1 MEQKRPADIIQELL
15 DYLWNGLGLEEK
27 GWKRLKKGDFKK
39 KMKNGL
45 TYQIWF
51 DRSRYNYIDYEI
63 GHGNVE
69 VGFSCIIKQ
78 GDDYLYSFRIEPTTG
93 GSFFRMLTED
103 LRLNTG
109 LLDTFLPL
117 VKANYL
123 DFIDRFEA
131 DPVEALQPVCAPFT
145 EAEDYSWFIYVR
157 EQMVERY
164 GTAEQMEEYRRQAEL
179 RGTPGHKAKNWMGS
193 MLFHL
198 SHANDVDQAWASSR
212 TREELDQVVEPFV
225 QTLND
230 LLDEY
235 MSIYGVNTWAMST
248 YESRR
253 GLARN
258 YITPIIGDMLLS
270 DITPRMMDK
279 YYRDLLSVK
288 TVSVNN
294 RKPTSEYLTPH
305 TVREIHKLLRSAFN
319 QAVRWELIS
328 RNPVLNATL
337 PKEEHKE
344 RDIWTAETLS
354 KAMEVCDDP
363 ILSLALNLAFSC
375 SLRIG
380 EMLGLT
386 WDCID
391 IAPQSIE
398 NGSAYIFVNKELQRV
413 TRGALDDLSDKGVI
427 KKFPPCI
434 ASTHTA
440 LVLKE
445 PKTKTSIRRVYLPKT
460 VAYMLVERKKEIDEL
475 MDLFGD
481 EYIDNNLVFC
491 SSNGRPMESQVIN
504 RAFNKLIKENGLPH
518 VVFHSL
524 RHSSITY
531 KLKLNGGDMKS
542 VQGDSGH
549 AQVKMVADV
558 YSHIID
564 EDRCIN
570 AQRLEEAFYSSK
582 TPDPVE
588 DTEPKT
594 ADTAVTESD
603 ESDAAKILELL
614 KNPET
619 AALLKQLAK
628 AL

>member
-1 MEQKRPADIIQELL
+1 MR
-15 DYLWNGLGLEEK
+15 
-27 GWKRLKKGDFKK
+27 
-39 KMKNGL
+39 
-45 TYQIWF
+45 
-51 DRSRYNYIDYEI
+51 
-63 GHGNVE
+63 
-69 VGFSCIIKQ
+69 KQ
-78 GDDYLYSFRIEPTTG
+78 R
-93 GSFFRMLTED
+93 
-103 LRLNTG
+103 
-109 LLDTFLPL
+109 
-117 VKANYL
+117 
-123 DFIDRFEA
+123 
-131 DPVEALQPVCAPFT
+131 
-145 EAEDYSWFIYVR
+145 
-157 EQMVERY
+157 
-164 GTAEQMEEYRRQAEL
+164 
-179 RGTPGHKAKNWMGS
+179 
-193 MLFHL
+193 
-198 SHANDVDQAWASSR
+198 
-212 TREELDQVVEPFV
+212 
-225 QTLND
+225 
-230 LLDEY
+230 
-235 MSIYGVNTWAMST
+235 
-248 YESRR
+248 
-253 GLARN
+253 
-258 YITPIIGDMLLS
+258 
-270 DITPRMMDK
+270 
-279 YYRDLLSVK
+279 VK
-288 TVSVNN
+288 TSMSVPEMG
-294 RKPTSEYLTPH
+294 K
-305 TVREIHKLLRSAFN
+305 
-319 QAVRWELIS
+319 
-328 RNPVLNATL
+328 
-337 PKEEHKE
+337 
-344 RDIWTAETLS
+344 
-354 KAMEVCDDP
+354 
-363 ILSLALNLAFSC
+363 
-375 SLRIG
+375 
-380 EMLGLT
+380 MLGLGKVESYWLVKKNYFKT
-386 WDCID
+386 IQVAGRMRVMLDSFEDWY
-391 IAPQSIE
+391 AGQFH
-398 NGSAYIFVNKELQRV
+398 YIFVNKELQRV